1 MMNMIQN
8 DRELAITQKHVG
20 DFKRALQEM
29 DTDPA
34 HKSLSEKKQRVYREA
49 LEGEVEVLNEQIRA
63 YNKTFDDSFCSANIE

>member
-1 MMNMIQN
+1 MMSMIQN
-8 DRELAITQKHVG
+8 DRELAITQEHVIG
-20 DFKRALQEM
+20 FEQALEQM

-49 LEGEVEVLNEQIRA
+49 LEGEVDVLNEQIRA

>member
-8 DRELAITQKHVG
+8 DRELAITQEHVG

-29 DTDPA
+29 DADPS

-49 LEGEVEVLNEQIRA
+49 LEGEVDVLNEQIRA